1 MQQKTNNSPIKANK
15 TEKNVLLKV
24 VNLSKSFGKNVVF
37 KGINLEIKKG
47 DKIALIG
54 VNGCGKTTL
63 TEILLG
69 LKSPSKGEII
79 YDINKQNFLL
89 NTQVVYQVGE
99 YPRKLLVK
107 NVIKLYQNLFSIKAS
122 SSVTDRLM
130 KILQIYELKNQKVN
144 KLSFGQRKKLEA
156 VLMLSMPG
164 RFCIVDELTA
174 GVDING
180 RIELFRLFDELY
192 KKDKNQTIIW
202 ITHDLEEINLCNR
215 IVLISKRNKTIT
227 FDGKVSQAKKKWGT
241 IKNMIHEYI
250 DKEIGRL

>member
-1 MQQKTNNSPIKANK
+1 MNLFDRNAKNSYVIIYLIIFPFIRIMKQDTKHLATNQID
-15 TEKNVLLKV
+15 KNILVKI

-37 KGINLEIKKG
+37 KNVNLEIKKG

-69 LKSPSKGEII
+69 LKSANRGKVV
-79 YDINKQNFLL
+79 YDIEKSNFLL

-107 NVIKLYQNLFSIKAS
+107 NVIKLYQNLFNTKTSTA
-122 SSVTDRLM
+122 VTDRLM
-130 KILQIYELKNQKVN
+130 KILQIYELRDQKVN

-180 RIELFRLFDELY
+180 RIELFRLFDEMY
-192 KKDKNQTIIW
+192 KKDKTQTII
-202 ITHDLEEINLCNR
+202 
-215 IVLISKRNKTIT
+215 
-227 FDGKVSQAKKKWGT
+227 
-241 IKNMIHEYI
+241 
-250 DKEIGRL
+250 

>member
-1 MQQKTNNSPIKANK
+1 MTKNTNNKDVTKI
-15 TEKNVLLKV
+15 EKDVLLKTI
-24 VNLSKSFGKNVVF
+24 NLSKSFGKKVVF
-37 KGINLEIKKG
+37 NKINFEIKKG

-69 LKSPSKGEII
+69 LKSPTKGKII
-79 YDINKQNFLL
+79 YDINKRDFLL

-107 NVIKLYQNLFSIKAS
+107 NVIKLYENLFSLKTNANKI
-122 SSVTDRLM
+122 DHLM
-130 KILQIYELKNQKVN
+130 KVLQIYELKNQKVN

-180 RIELFRLFDELY
+180 RIELFRLFQELY
-192 KKDKNQTIIW
+192 EKNKQQTTIW
-202 ITHDLEEINLCNR
+202 ITHDMEEISLCNR
-215 IVLISKRNKTIT
+215 IILISRREKAIV
-227 FDGKVSQAKKKWGT
+227 FDDTVKAAEKKWGS
-241 IKNMIHEYI
+241 IKNMIIKYI
-250 DKEIGRL
+250 DREIGKI